1 VRVIVRTG
9 IGYLLFAGGLTFFVY
24 GLAQSLRAGSCGGYR
39 AACPSGFGPMIV
51 LMVLGV
57 FVALIGAAV
66 ASVTGAV
73 VARLV
78 FTGVVAVIA
87 GVVLGFVDLHDGD
100 SRPGLEVVVAVLGPL
115 AVLSLP
121 GPATRETRRGPPKV
135 QPVAEAPIT
144 FAGPAP
150 EWERPAAT
158 RQSADDIAARLRQ
171 LDQLRDSGLVDE
183 AAYKERRAQILAE
196 L

>member
-1 VRVIVRTG
+1 MRVIVRTG

-24 GLAQSLRAGSCGGYR
+24 GLAQSMRAGSCGGYR

-66 ASVTGAV
+66 ASVSGGV

-78 FTGVVAVIA
+78 LSGIVAVIA
-87 GVVLGFVDLHDGD
+87 GVVLGFVDLDDDD
-100 SRPGLEVVVAVLGPL
+100 SRPGLEVVIAVLGPL

-121 GPATRETRRGPPKV
+121 GPAAREKRHRPAPAVVTEPPMS
-135 QPVAEAPIT
+135 
-144 FAGPAP
+144 FAGPP
-150 EWERPAAT
+150 PAWSNT
-158 RQSADDIAARLRQ
+158 PKPRQSADDIAARLRQ